1 MGAHFLLQVKK
12 NNPVLYKEISDF
24 FELLNTEKEKDAIK
38 FDKKYAD
45 IYDKYSTYERNRDR
59 DEYRATEIY
68 SGEEIKGFKEIKA
81 NIGCVGQ
88 MRQTR
93 ILLHRHEKNFL
104 KKGAVVSRINLQK
117 VTMLIHPGSVSDL
130 SLM

>member
-24 FELLNTEKEKDAIK
+24 FDLLNTEKEKDAKK

-59 DEYRATEIY
+59 DDFLCSEI
-68 SGEEIKGFKEIKA
+68 SGDIDSSAEAIASHAFTAGKDIIFCHI
-81 NIGCVGQ
+81 IGCGVVPVD
-88 MRQTR
+88 
-93 ILLHRHEKNFL
+93 
-104 KKGAVVSRINLQK
+104 KKQRYLA
-117 VTMLIHPGSVSDL
+117 
-130 SLM
+130 